1 MSDTFDRSQ
10 LDGKDREQLSE
21 IAGALGVKAISRM
34 RKADLVDAIV
44 AAAQSGNGGARR
56 PPSRA
61 GSGRPRPATDDLASL
76 ADEENA
82 LAGGDERRRRDGAD
96 PPPPPHRR
104 SRGQRRHGRARGIDA
119 ACRSAGT
126 D

>member
-34 RKADLVDAIV
+34 RKADLVDAII
-44 AAAQSGNGGARR
+44 AAAQSGNGAPAAAKPRR
-56 PPSRA
+56 IRSTA
-61 GSGRPRPATDDLASL
+61 PAKDDLASL

-82 LAGGDERRRRDGAD
+82 LGGR
-96 PPPPPHRR
+96 
-104 SRGQRRHGRARGIDA
+104 
-119 ACRSAGT
+119 
-126 D
+126 